1 MIIIQIL
8 WYIFIIALIIILSFL
23 FILLVV
29 AKIVRKIHPFPI
41 PAFLTRLIDNP
52 IRRKFMQ
59 QPEKLADRL
68 DLKPGMTVIEVGPGK
83 GNYTKAI
90 AKKVSSDGRVYAIDI
105 QEWVIEK
112 LKKRLEEENIKN
124 IEPKIDDAYALSFQ
138 DNSIDRIF
146 LNTCLPEIPEPV
158 RALKEFRRVLK
169 KGGFVSMSELFLDP
183 DYPFRSTEKRWA
195 KEAGLDLKSEF
206 GNWFTY
212 QLNFQK

>member
-1 MIIIQIL
+1 M
-8 WYIFIIALIIILSFL
+8 SFL

-195 KEAGLDLKSEF
+195 KEAGLDLKRKFLINE
-206 GNWFTY
+206 
-212 QLNFQK
+212 

>member
-1 MIIIQIL
+1 M
-8 WYIFIIALIIILSFL
+8 SFL